1 MSPTPYDD
9 LLSYPYRGITSH
21 PPMPLAD
28 RAAQFSPFAAL
39 TGYDNVIQEAARY
52 TDEPVELA
60 EDEQLL
66 LNEKLRLLAHSL
78 SQHPVITVTFFRAD
92 EQKEGG
98 HILTVTESVEKVV
111 CDTHCLIYPMEPTF
125 HFPACW
131 RLRELFLKK
140 LPTSTNK

>member
-98 HILTVTESVEKVV
+98 HILTVTESVEKVG
-111 CDTHCLIYPMEPTF
+111 CDTHCLILSDGTHLSFSSLLAIEGTF
-125 HFPACW
+125 F
-131 RLRELFLKK
+131 EK
-140 LPTSTNK
+140 TSHINE

>member
-98 HILTVTESVEKVV
+98 AHSDGHRICGKSGVRYT
-111 CDTHCLIYPMEPTF
+111 
-125 HFPACW
+125 
-131 RLRELFLKK
+131 
-140 LPTSTNK
+140 LPDFIRWNPPFIFQPVGD

>member
-1 MSPTPYDD
+1 MMIYSRTPTGGLPPIHPCR
-9 LLSYPYRGITSH
+9 LLTGRHSFP
-21 PPMPLAD
+21 
-28 RAAQFSPFAAL
+28 PFAAL

-111 CDTHCLIYPMEPTF
+111 CDTHCLILSDGTHLSFSSLLAIEGTF
-125 HFPACW
+125 F
-131 RLRELFLKK
+131 EK
-140 LPTSTNK
+140 TSHINE